1 MMTRGG
7 LAVLALL
14 AAAPAW
20 AQRIFDDNQLRQGIL
35 DYDKE
40 LRVVTKEINN
50 LRDQVGRLQIE
61 AEELQSLIEGLRGDI
76 AAAQQLVTGRQQ
88 NIDAGAAQLQDAMA
102 QASKQRDRR
111 RQELQHVLD
120 SQEAVAYRDALG
132 QPPTEAMAALKRIA
146 SSSSSYSGAAQF
158 WLGKLQHGT
167 GDLVAARASLRAF
180 VDEHA
185 GDARAPEALYLLADI
200 AVKVDNDSDSSWR
213 SMLLRVHPDS
223 FYAEQLR

>member
-1 MMTRGG
+1 MMIRCG
-7 LAVLALL
+7 LAILALL

-20 AQRIFDDNQLRQGIL
+20 SQRIFDDNQLRQGIL

-40 LRVVTKEINN
+40 LRAVTKEINN
-50 LRDQVGRLQIE
+50 LRDQIGRLQIE

-76 AAAQQLVTGRQQ
+76 AAAQQLVAGRQQ

-111 RQELQHVLD
+111 RQALQNVLD

-132 QPPTEAMAALKRIA
+132 QPPTEAMAAMKRIA
-146 SSSSSYSGAAQF
+146 DSSSSYQGAARF
-158 WLGKLQHGT
+158 WLGKLQHSA
-167 GDLVAARASLRAF
+167 GDHVAARASLRAF

-185 GDARAPEALYLLADI
+185 GDVRAPEALYLLADI
-200 AVKVDNDSDSSWR
+200 AVKVDKDSDSSWR

>member
-1 MMTRGG
+1 MMVRGG
-7 LAVLALL
+7 LAILALL

-20 AQRIFDDNQLRQGIL
+20 SQRIFDDNQLRQGIL

-40 LRVVTKEINN
+40 LRAVTKEINN

-76 AAAQQLVTGRQQ
+76 TAAQQLVAGRQQ

-102 QASKQRDRR
+102 QAGKQRDRR
-111 RQELQHVLD
+111 RQALQNVLNSRD
-120 SQEAVAYRDALG
+120 AVAYRDALG
-132 QPPTEAMAALKRIA
+132 QPPTEAMASMKRIA
-146 SSSSSYSGAAQF
+146 GSSSSYKGAAQF
-158 WLGKLQHGT
+158 WLGKLQHSA

-200 AVKVDNDSDSSWR
+200 AVKVDKDSDSSWR